1 MRGIAGLHRC
11 HAFWKVGDEP
21 RWVNHIRRIDTIR
34 MIGTTGVASEAEK
47 AAAAYV
53 NDWGGWEIEARRASV
68 TNTVR
73 IDQAGFQEMLCY
85 QRRIAV
91 KHCIAVK
98 RYVEQ

>member
-1 MRGIAGLHRC
+1 
-11 HAFWKVGDEP
+11 
-21 RWVNHIRRIDTIR
+21 

-47 AAAAYV
+47 AAAAHV

-85 QRRIAV
+85 QRCVAV

-98 RYVEQ
+98 RCVEQ

>member
-1 MRGIAGLHRC
+1 
-11 HAFWKVGDEP
+11 
-21 RWVNHIRRIDTIR
+21 

-47 AAAAYV
+47 AAAAHV
-53 NDWGGWEIEARRASV
+53 NDWGGWEMEARRAAV

-85 QRRIAV
+85 QRGVTA

-98 RYVEQ
+98 RWVEQ